1 MVGHVHPDKRHREL
15 FLQSEAKF
23 SRTRWWEWNVWVLPI
38 QPERL
43 TFWRTPQLTKK
54 AFYIPI
60 RLTEMHCFCDDGSK
74 VYSWLE
80 TAIMEEKLVLF
91 LDTWSYTTSLSATT
105 ETGNWR
111 RHISVTL
118 KLFSCIA
125 KHIQTNKHAAV
136 LHVHQRRKKRQC
148 GMHLWVGPETASSL

>member
-1 MVGHVHPDKRHREL
+1 MVVSKWPKRGPLWRGNEASL
-15 FLQSEAKF
+15 SSSEGETWTIVISKMAFK
-23 SRTRWWEWNVWVLPI
+23 SVI
-38 QPERL
+38 YQI
-43 TFWRTPQLTKK
+43 TP
-54 AFYIPI
+54 
-60 RLTEMHCFCDDGSK
+60 EMHCFCDDGSK

-91 LDTWSYTTSLSATT
+91 LDTWSYTTSLSATI

-118 KLFSCIA
+118 KLFSCIV
-125 KHIQTNKHAAV
+125 KHKQTNKHAAV